1 MSRAKAKFTESDIRR
16 CLAAAKKAGVSV
28 RVEIAVD
35 GRIAVVTAPSGEA
48 GNTSNPWDKV
58 LPGAATGKERA
69 S

>member
-1 MSRAKAKFTESDIRR
+1 
-16 CLAAAKKAGVSV
+16 LAAAKKAGVSV